1 MERREGDEYA
11 FNEPLLENL
20 TPSKTHQQHCI
31 AAMLFLLP
39 GRHAGEGGDV
49 SDICDALMADGVFE
63 DIQISKLMSEH
74 PLLALI
80 LKDRLAAKY
89 SVALNNLRICI

>member
-1 MERREGDEYA
+1 MRSSLK
-11 FNEPLLENL
+11 LLVICMIFAPGA
-20 TPSKTHQQHCI
+20 TVSVAI
-31 AAMLFLLP
+31 LFLLP
-39 GRHAGEGGDV
+39 ARHAGEGGDV
-49 SDICDALMADGVFE
+49 SDICDALMADGMFE